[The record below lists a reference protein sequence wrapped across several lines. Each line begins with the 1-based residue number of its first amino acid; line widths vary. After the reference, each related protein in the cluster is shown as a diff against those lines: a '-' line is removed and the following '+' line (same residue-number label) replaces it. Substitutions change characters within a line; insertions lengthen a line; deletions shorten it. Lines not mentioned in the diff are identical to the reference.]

1 VGGARGVRKT
11 GFSPQQACLWTER
24 DSLGGCGKTD
34 WLRALNAPTGHTQL
48 RIDVDFV
55 RNLPADTSNQH
66 LVRAIA
72 GLAKDFGYETI
83 AEGVEDAETLAM
95 LVDYG
100 VDFAQGFHIGRP
112 SPITNSH
119 GTVTIAD
126 SVRRLGGLPTGHR

>member
-1 VGGARGVRKT
+1 MRDAGADPANLVVEITETALTKDIEAGKAFVTGLTDIGCRVALDDFGT
-11 GFSPQQACLWTER
+11 GFASFTYL
-24 DSLGGCGKTD
+24 KTFN
-34 WLRALNAPTGHTQL
+34 LAYLK
-48 RIDVDFV
+48 IDVDFV

-100 VDFAQGFHIGRP
+100 VDFAQGYHIGRP
-112 SPITNSH
+112 SPTTNS
-119 GTVTIAD
+119 
-126 SVRRLGGLPTGHR
+126 

>member
-1 VGGARGVRKT
+1 MKDIEAGKAFVTGLADIGCRVALDDFGT
-11 GFSPQQACLWTER
+11 GFASFTYL
-24 DSLGGCGKTD
+24 KTFN
-34 WLRALNAPTGHTQL
+34 LAYLK
-48 RIDVDFV
+48 IDVDFV
-55 RNLPADTSNQH
+55 RNLADDTSNQH

-112 SPITNSH
+112 SE
-119 GTVTIAD
+119 
-126 SVRRLGGLPTGHR
+126 VRWAGSTRL